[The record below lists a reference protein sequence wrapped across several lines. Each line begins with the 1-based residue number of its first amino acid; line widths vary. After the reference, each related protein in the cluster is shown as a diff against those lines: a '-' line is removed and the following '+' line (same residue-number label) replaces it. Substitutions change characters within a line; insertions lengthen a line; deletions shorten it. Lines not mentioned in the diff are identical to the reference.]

1 MGDKEQVKSQRAFP
15 KCDGDR
21 IMISGASG
29 IFPNSENVGEF
40 SDNLYNKVG
49 LHLTPLRPALSVT

>member
-1 MGDKEQVKSQRAFP
+1 MGDKEQVKFQRAFP
-15 KCDGDR
+15 TSDGDR

-49 LHLTPLRPALSVT
+49 LHLTP